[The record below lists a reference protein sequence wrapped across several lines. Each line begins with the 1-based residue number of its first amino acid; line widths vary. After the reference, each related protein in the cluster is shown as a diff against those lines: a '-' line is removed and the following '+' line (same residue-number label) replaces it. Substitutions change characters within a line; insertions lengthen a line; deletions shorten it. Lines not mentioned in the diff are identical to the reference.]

1 MILSEFSKYIQ
12 TKDEEIISN
21 KSTAVNI
28 LSDWIKMIMAKNPKT
43 NVEKIIHSEITLAQN
58 KYNEFLIIGKS
69 ESGRV
74 LINALYNYA
83 LSYEHYVLTKSIP
96 HSV

>member
-12 TKDEEIISN
+12 TKNSEIINN

-28 LSDWIKMIMAKNPKT
+28 LSEWIQLIMSKNPKT
-43 NVEKIIHSEITLAQN
+43 NVEKIIHSELTLAKN

-74 LINALYNYA
+74 LMNALYNYA
-83 LSYEHYVLTKSIP
+83 LSYEHYILAKTI
-96 HSV
+96 

>member
-12 TKDEEIISN
+12 TKDEEIITN
-21 KSTAVNI
+21 KSTGVNI
-28 LSDWIKMIMAKNPKT
+28 LTEWIRTIMSKNPKT

-58 KYNEFLIIGKS
+58 KYNEFLIVGKS

-83 LSYEHYVLTKSIP
+83 LSYEHHVLAKTI
-96 HSV
+96 